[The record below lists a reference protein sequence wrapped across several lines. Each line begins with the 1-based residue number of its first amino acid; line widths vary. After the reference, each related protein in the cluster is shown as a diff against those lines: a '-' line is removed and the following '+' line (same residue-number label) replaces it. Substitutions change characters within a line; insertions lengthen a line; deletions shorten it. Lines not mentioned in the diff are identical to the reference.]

1 MALTIAGSDSG
12 GGAGI
17 QADLHTFAA
26 HRVHGT
32 SVVTAITAQNTR
44 GVTAAESVGV
54 DLVRAQLDAVLG
66 DFSVVAVKTG
76 MLGGEALLALVAQ
89 YGEAGRLPNLVVDP
103 VMVTTTGDSLFSGDP
118 AAYLARLGPLATV
131 LTPNLIE
138 ARQLLGRE
146 ITTVDDMRE
155 AARAL
160 ATYGPRAVLVKG
172 GHREEAASGPAPSGG
187 LHEDALASGGHREHG
202 GTRGSDEPGGARS
215 GRGETG
221 GAPRSSGEAASAAGD
236 SGSAIDVLWCDGQM
250 LELAA
255 PRVATRNDHGT
266 GCTLASAIA
275 ARLALGHPLP
285 QAVSGAKAYVTEALR
300 AAADWRLGLGP
311 GPVDHHHAHLRLAA
325 IAEAA
330 RRELRRCPE
339 CVRPAG
345 VAGIRWASGL
355 RASPRPRVASVAG
368 TRRAPGLRA
377 SPRQRD
383 AERSVSAQPD
393 HGGGRSSP
401 VAMAGR
407 SGATGRRRTSP
418 DAIAGRGPL
427 RRNRQAATVAVVFRS
442 AAWFSGTRR
451 RLGPSGPPDSTL
463 TAGSDTAAPL
473 TIRTVRADR
482 SRFTLNHCKETA

>member
-1 MALTIAGSDSG
+1 MSRAETGTGQPPVALTIAGSDSG

-66 DFSVVAVKTG
+66 DFSVAAVKTG
-76 MLGGEALLALVAQ
+76 MLGGDALLALVAQ
-89 YGEAGRLPNLVVDP
+89 YGEAGRLPSLVVDP
-103 VMVTTTGDSLFSGDP
+103 VMVTTTGDSLFAGDP

-172 GHREEAASGPAPSGG
+172 GHREEDASGPASFGAP
-187 LHEDALASGGHREHG
+187 HEDEPASGDRRERG
-202 GTRGSDEPGGARS
+202 GARGSDGPGGAQNGRVDTGGARS
-215 GRGETG
+215 GRVETG
-221 GAPRSSGEAASAAGD
+221 GAPRRSVETASAAGD
-236 SGSAIDVLWCDGQM
+236 SGSAIDVLWCDGEM
-250 LELAA
+250 RELAA
-255 PRVATRNDHGT
+255 PRVETRNDHGT

-285 QAVSGAKAYVTEALR
+285 QAVAGAKAYVTEALR

-311 GPVDHHHAHLRLAA
+311 GPVHHHHAHLPPAA

-330 RRELRRCPE
+330 RGELHRDPASLGPQASLWGNAGLRRDRRAAAFVFPAR
-339 CVRPAG
+339 VAVAKRPA
-345 VAGIRWASGL
+345 ASTG
-355 RASPRPRVASVAG
+355 S
-368 TRRAPGLRA
+368 
-377 SPRQRD
+377 
-383 AERSVSAQPD
+383 
-393 HGGGRSSP
+393 
-401 VAMAGR
+401 AGR
-407 SGATGRRRTSP
+407 SPR
-418 DAIAGRGPL
+418 
-427 RRNRQAATVAVVFRS
+427 AVVFRS
-442 AAWFSGTRR
+442 AAWFSGSRR

-463 TAGSDTAAPL
+463 AAGSDTAVPL

-482 SRFTLNHCKETA
+482 SSFTSNHSKETA